1 MKENIAKPEI
11 RRLDGGAMSESVL
24 VLEKA
29 RGADVQLDITAQA
42 RIQNL
47 KLRHKSS
54 VLKELGIPEVVTITE
69 ISPAVKDAVQAA
81 GILWDNQDVLNSQQV
96 TLNFNDLINNKL
108 PLGDCI

>member
-1 MKENIAKPEI
+1 MFSWILQHKPW
-11 RRLDGGAMSESVL
+11 
-24 VLEKA
+24 
-29 RGADVQLDITAQA
+29 
-42 RIQNL
+42 IQNL

-108 PLGDCI
+108 PLGDYEFFVSVYDARSRLVEILCVFQ